1 MANDNKDG
9 ESDTNF
15 GQIFFST
22 PGGFTTESKPFV
34 AQTYQA
40 GSHKLDTITKAA
52 GCQSLPT
59 NVIIQPNVIDK
70 IEHKYNSSQRSEAK
84 QSE

>member
-15 GQIFFST
+15 EQILFST

-34 AQTYQA
+34 AQTYQGA
-40 GSHKLDTITKAA
+40 HKLDTIIKAA

-59 NVIIQPNVIDK
+59 NVITQPTVIDK
-70 IEHKYNSSQRSEAK
+70 IEHKYSSSQRSEA
-84 QSE
+84 